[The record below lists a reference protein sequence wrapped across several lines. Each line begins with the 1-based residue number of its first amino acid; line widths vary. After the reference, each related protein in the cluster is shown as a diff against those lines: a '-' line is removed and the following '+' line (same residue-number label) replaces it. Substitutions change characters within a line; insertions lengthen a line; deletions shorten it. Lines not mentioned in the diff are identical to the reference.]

1 MNFKKSTPGGVTR
14 DTQKDVRDF
23 GFLEL
28 PIIYFLCVSLN
39 GF

>member
-1 MNFKKSTPGGVTR
+1 MNLKKSTPGGVTR
-14 DTQKDVRDF
+14 DTRKDVRDF

-28 PIIYFLCVSLN
+28 PIIFLCVSLN